1 MFFLLCGYQN
11 IYLLLAQKRPNLA
24 QNWHFWPNIC
34 IFGPYD
40 PMPDQKTMRTR
51 YLGGFSVMWVPKL
64 LLPPKRIRIF
74 GPKFLSPHFICHF
87 KVFVSVHSRGRGL
100 HAASMKNAAEVW
112 WVRVANLSISP
123 CDESD
128 VGWQCHYF
136 VCGFLPPLLCL
147 PCSIL
152 ILSGTKT
159 VWTTK
164 LRRSWFEKNSPEHVN
179 IIGLLVFGMGGK
191 HNS

>member
-1 MFFLLCGYQN
+1 M
-11 IYLLLAQKRPNLA
+11 
-24 QNWHFWPNIC
+24 HFWSFWAKYRH
-34 IFGPYD
+34 FGPFR

-51 YLGGFSVMWVPKL
+51 CLGGFSVTWVPKL

-74 GPKFLSPHFICHF
+74 GPKFLSPHSIRHF

-147 PCSIL
+147 PCNIL

-164 LRRSWFEKNSPEHVN
+164 LRRSWFEKKFSWACKYHRVTCVSTGRKTQL
-179 IIGLLVFGMGGK
+179 II
-191 HNS
+191 

>member
-1 MFFLLCGYQN
+1 
-11 IYLLLAQKRPNLA
+11 
-24 QNWHFWPNIC
+24 
-34 IFGPYD
+34 
-40 PMPDQKTMRTR
+40 MPDQKTMQIRC
-51 YLGGFSVMWVPKL
+51 LGGFSVMWVPKL

-74 GPKFLSPHFICHF
+74 GPKFLSPHSIRHF

-147 PCSIL
+147 PCNIL

-179 IIGLLVFGMGGK
+179 IIGLLVFGLGRK
-191 HNS
+191 HSSQYMV

>member
-1 MFFLLCGYQN
+1 
-11 IYLLLAQKRPNLA
+11 
-24 QNWHFWPNIC
+24 
-34 IFGPYD
+34 
-40 PMPDQKTMRTR
+40 MPDQKTMWTR
-51 YLGGFSVMWVPKL
+51 CVGGFSVTLVPKL

-74 GPKFLSPHFICHF
+74 GPKFVSLHSIRHF
-87 KVFVSVHSRGRGL
+87 KVFVNVHSRGHGL

-147 PCSIL
+147 PCNIL

-164 LRRSWFEKNSPEHVN
+164 LRRSCFEKKFSWACKYHRVTCVWTGRKTQLIVYGVTN
-179 IIGLLVFGMGGK
+179 
-191 HNS
+191 

>member
-1 MFFLLCGYQN
+1 MMAFE
-11 IYLLLAQKRPNLA
+11 
-24 QNWHFWPNIC
+24 
-34 IFGPYD
+34 
-40 PMPDQKTMRTR
+40 PMADQKNNAKKVPRW
-51 YLGGFSVMWVPKL
+51 FSVMWVPKL

-74 GPKFLSPHFICHF
+74 GPKFLPPHSIRHF

-147 PCSIL
+147 PCNIL

-179 IIGLLVFGMGGK
+179 IIGLLVFGLGRK
-191 HNS
+191 HSSQYMV